1 MSGELAAEA
10 LMSKAVRASASA
22 RALLDLGDVDGACN
36 RAYYAMFDAARAAL
50 PAAGA
55 PVQPDLGKTHAGLI
69 AAFGLQLVKN
79 GPITKELG
87 RLLKRAE
94 EIRLVADYKGD
105 SLNLKTPAKWW
116 GRRRSSSTQCAQN
129 SCRQNR
135 RRQRD
140 NAMTLNLPE
149 LIHEMVTADYAE
161 ARRDALVKSPGF
173 QTFNHHE

>member
-1 MSGELAAEA
+1 
-10 LMSKAVRASASA
+10 MSKAVSASASA

-50 PAAGA
+50 LAAGA

-105 SLNLKTPAKWW
+105 SVELEEPEKWW
-116 GRRRSSSTQCAQN
+116 DKQQFPSMQCAQN
-129 SCRQNR
+129 SCRE
-135 RRQRD
+135 
-140 NAMTLNLPE
+140 NLTK
-149 LIHEMVTADYAE
+149 TA
-161 ARRDALVKSPGF
+161 
-173 QTFNHHE
+173 

>member
-1 MSGELAAEA
+1 MSGELTAEA
-10 LMSKAVRASASA
+10 LMSTAVRASASA

-36 RAYYAMFDAARAAL
+36 RAYYARFDAARAAL
-50 PAAGA
+50 LAAGA

-105 SLNLKTPAKWW
+105 SV
-116 GRRRSSSTQCAQN
+116 
-129 SCRQNR
+129 
-135 RRQRD
+135 
-140 NAMTLNLPE
+140 E
-149 LIHEMVTADYAE
+149 LEDAREMVGQAAIFV
-161 ARRDALVKSPGF
+161 DAMRTEFMPREPDEDSVITP
-173 QTFNHHE
+173 